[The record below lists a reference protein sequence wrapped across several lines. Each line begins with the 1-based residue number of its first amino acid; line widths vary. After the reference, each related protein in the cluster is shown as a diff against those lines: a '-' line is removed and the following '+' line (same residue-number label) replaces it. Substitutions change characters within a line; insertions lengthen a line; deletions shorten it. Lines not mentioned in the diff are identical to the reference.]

1 MNMPG
6 KEILIVLD
14 DSPSSWRAVQ
24 YAARIMEKSK
34 GFRICLV
41 HLLPSFPPA
50 LLEHGGSQNP
60 GKEAEV
66 EAELKSEQEKWLA
79 STKKAAQRGFDR
91 ATQELRRAGIPGKSI
106 QCVTGEPGDG
116 QQAAERIFE
125 LAERCKCHTVVVG
138 RQAASRLH
146 AFFSTDLP
154 EELLLHAKGFAVWVI
169 Q

>member
-1 MNMPG
+1 MTG

-34 GFRICLV
+34 GFRVCLV
-41 HLLPSFPPA
+41 HLLPSFPPE
-50 LLEHGGSQNP
+50 LLEYGGSENP
-60 GKEAEV
+60 QKELEAEI
-66 EAELKSEQEKWLA
+66 ELKSEQEKWLA
-79 STKKAAQRGFDR
+79 RTKKPVRRGLERAAR
-91 ATQELRRAGIPGKSI
+91 ELRRAGLAGKSI
-106 QCVTGEPGDG
+106 QLMMGEPGDG
-116 QQAAERIFE
+116 RQAAERIFE

-138 RQAASRLH
+138 REAASRLH
-146 AFFSTDLP
+146 ALFSTDLP